1 MLRPCQ
7 LIALVGLLLSLS
19 GCSTIVSSKPEID
32 GSLIAP
38 CKPLPDAQIA
48 VGDDIRIAAPKHLAI
63 VAKMYNDC
71 AAQLTNLVDAVK

>member
-1 MLRPCQ
+1 MLRHYQ

-32 GSLIAP
+32 SSLTAP

-63 VAKMYNDC
+63 VVKMYGEC
-71 AAQLTNLVDAVK
+71 AASKDALYDAVK